1 MAKEREYKLFLNH
14 HRLFFVAA
22 LVCAIRP
29 LSCLEAED
37 PNRPQVII
45 GVLEYYHPKSA
56 EEPPNIISNKNP
68 TYKRQVRVLFKKVA
82 NRWEAFEHN
91 VQNTKELSESIRLY
105 PEYVNWFVAFDGK
118 TLSQFKSFR
127 PQDVTSYSDIGLHVP
142 DQNANLPVIGKL
154 SREFSG
160 WETEP
165 ALRPL
170 VLVSENHTSDP
181 DHWKPVR
188 SLDSRITRLCFSE
201 FRKIRPTVNVSTDEE
216 HEIMKTYKD
225 NVILVNKSYAS
236 SNGEY
241 IVAISIDPSFQH
253 VNGMAKEEWP
263 SDWFYVDKEKIAH
276 ALGSGMRLVDAGDYD
291 NDGTSEVVFW
301 ESDYNKGGYIL
312 FYNHFTVKEEFS
324 WNYH

>member
-1 MAKEREYKLFLNH
+1 MAKERGYKLFLNH
-14 HRLFFVAA
+14 HRLFFVAV
-22 LVCAIRP
+22 LVCAIRH

-56 EEPPNIISNKNP
+56 EESPNIVSDKNP

-82 NRWEAFEHN
+82 NRWEAFGHN
-91 VQNTKELSESIRLY
+91 VQNTKELSESIWLY
-105 PEYVNWFVAFDGK
+105 PDCVNWFVAFNGK

-127 PQDVTSYSDIGLHVP
+127 PRDITSYSDIGLHVP

-160 WETEP
+160 WESEP

-181 DHWKPVR
+181 DHWKPLR
-188 SLDSRITRLCFSE
+188 SLDSRIARLCFSE
-201 FRKIRPTVNVSTDEE
+201 FRKNRPTVNVSSYEE
-216 HEIMKTYKD
+216 HEIMKTYNDKR
-225 NVILVNKSYAS
+225 ILINKSYES

-241 IVAISIDPSFQH
+241 VVALSIDT
-253 VNGMAKEEWP
+253 A
-263 SDWFYVDKEKIAH
+263 Y
-276 ALGSGMRLVDAGDYD
+276 
-291 NDGTSEVVFW
+291 
-301 ESDYNKGGYIL
+301 
-312 FYNHFTVKEEFS
+312 
-324 WNYH
+324 